1 MIRVIVKPKSIKI
14 KGHAEYEEY
23 GKDIVCSSVSSIVT
37 TTVNAILMFNSDSIK
52 YTIKEGL
59 VNIDIIKNYDET
71 KKLLNNMINLL
82 SDLSKDYKENITIE
96 RERKQ

>member
-1 MIRVIVKPKSIKI
+1 MSTIVVN
-14 KGHAEYEEY
+14 ADDY

-52 YTIKEGL
+52 YTVKEGL
-59 VNIDIIKNYDET
+59 VNIEIIKNYDET

-82 SDLSKDYKENITIE
+82 SDLSEDYKENITIE
-96 RERKQ
+96 RERKQWLN